1 MTSRQIMRL
10 AQPPAVPPLVLVASN
25 IDWGVIVDAYL
36 CSAARIG
43 DRYAAEAFLDR
54 SGVVSDGMTVATP
67 PVTVLMHKNGFML
80 VRSQCLKDHYV
91 IVTEHS

>member
-1 MTSRQIMRL
+1 MTNRLSMRL
-10 AQPPAVPPLVLVASN
+10 AQPPAVPALVLEASN

-36 CSAARIG
+36 IGAARIG

-54 SGVVSDGMTVATP
+54 SGLVSDGMTVATP

>member
-1 MTSRQIMRL
+1 MTNRQSMRL
-10 AQPPAVPPLVLVASN
+10 ARPPAVPALVLVASN

-36 CSAARIG
+36 FGAARIG

-54 SGVVSDGMTVATP
+54 SGVVSDGMTVATL
-67 PVTVLMHKNGFML
+67 PVTVLMHKNGFIL
-80 VRSQCLKDHYV
+80 VRSQCLRDHYV

>member
-1 MTSRQIMRL
+1 MTIRQSMGL
-10 AQPPAVPPLVLVASN
+10 AQPPAVPALVLEASN

-36 CSAARIG
+36 IGAARIG

-54 SGVVSDGMTVATP
+54 SGLVSDGMTVATP